1 MPARDLTVKEKR
13 EISQIAIIFRGIC
26 WNSFG
31 FCSFGCS
38 QGLIFFRFISLC
50 FRWRR
55 GGFFSSGT
63 ISLQFGDSMGYGG
76 EGGKGF
82 PQEEWVDK
90 HGTMLME
97 DLEVVVL
104 PMEQEAVGEVV
115 EVILGGVAE
124 ITL

>member
-1 MPARDLTVKEKR
+1 
-13 EISQIAIIFRGIC
+13 
-26 WNSFG
+26 
-31 FCSFGCS
+31 
-38 QGLIFFRFISLC
+38 
-50 FRWRR
+50 
-55 GGFFSSGT
+55 
-63 ISLQFGDSMGYGG
+63 MGYGG